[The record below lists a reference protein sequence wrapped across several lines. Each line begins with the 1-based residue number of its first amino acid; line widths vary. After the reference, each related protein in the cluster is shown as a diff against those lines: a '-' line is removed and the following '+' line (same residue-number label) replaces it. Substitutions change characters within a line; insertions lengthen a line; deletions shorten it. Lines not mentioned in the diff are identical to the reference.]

1 LLNLTLKRLAG
12 LSKKVSGSMK
22 KNITILVLTFIMFSM
37 MGCAT
42 APPSETVF
50 VKNYKHRV
58 VRVNPVMHNKVTT
71 VKVHHV
77 GPLTKAEKDDLRR
90 WYKNKHHRP
99 HHRVNVVF
107 IRN

>member
-1 LLNLTLKRLAG
+1 MNTKIKILT
-12 LSKKVSGSMK
+12 
-22 KNITILVLTFIMFSM
+22 ITFVLFSM
-37 MGCAT
+37 IGCAT

-50 VKNYKHRV
+50 VKSYKHRI
-58 VRVNPVMHNKVTT
+58 VRVNPVTHHKVTT

-77 GPLTKAEKDDLRR
+77 GPLTKAEKGDLRR

-99 HHRVNVVF
+99 RHNVKVVF

>member
-1 LLNLTLKRLAG
+1 
-12 LSKKVSGSMK
+12 MK
-22 KNITILVLTFIMFSM
+22 KKTTIFTIAFVMFSM
-37 MGCAT
+37 IGCAT
-42 APPSETVF
+42 APPNEAVF

-58 VRVNPVMHNKVTT
+58 VRVVPVTHHKVTT

-107 IRN
+107 VRN

>member
-1 LLNLTLKRLAG
+1 
-12 LSKKVSGSMK
+12 MK
-22 KNITILVLTFIMFSM
+22 KNIIILAGAFVLFSM
-37 MGCAT
+37 IGCAT

-58 VRVNPVMHNKVTT
+58 VRAVPVTHHKVTT
-71 VKVHHV
+71 VKVYHV

-107 IRN
+107 VRN

>member
-1 LLNLTLKRLAG
+1 VG
-12 LSKKVSGSMK
+12 LSKKGRNIMNRK
-22 KNITILVLTFIMFSM
+22 ITILTLAFVVFSVI
-37 MGCAT
+37 GCAT

-58 VRVNPVMHNKVTT
+58 VRVVPVTHHKVTT

-77 GPLTKAEKDDLRR
+77 GSLTKAERSDLVR

-107 IRN
+107 VRN

>member
-1 LLNLTLKRLAG
+1 MKRKTIILA
-12 LSKKVSGSMK
+12 VAF
-22 KNITILVLTFIMFSM
+22 VMFSM
-37 MGCAT
+37 IGCAT

-58 VRVNPVMHNKVTT
+58 VRVVPVTHHKVVT

-77 GPLTKAEKDDLRR
+77 GPLTNAERDDLRH
-90 WYKNKHHRP
+90 WYKHKHHRP
-99 HHRVNVVF
+99 HHSVKVVF

>member
-1 LLNLTLKRLAG
+1 
-12 LSKKVSGSMK
+12 MK
-22 KNITILVLTFIMFSM
+22 KKITILTIAFVMFSM
-37 MGCAT
+37 IGCAT
-42 APPSETVF
+42 APLSETVF

-58 VRVNPVMHNKVTT
+58 VRVVPITHHKVTT

-77 GPLTKAEKDDLRR
+77 GPLTKAERNELNQ
-90 WYKNKHHRP
+90 WYKNKHRRP

>member
-1 LLNLTLKRLAG
+1 
-12 LSKKVSGSMK
+12 MK
-22 KNITILVLTFIMFSM
+22 KNLAILTLTFIMFSM
-37 MGCAT
+37 IGCAS
-42 APPSETVF
+42 APLSETIF
-50 VKNYKHRV
+50 VKNYKHRI
-58 VRVNPVMHNKVTT
+58 VRVNPVTHRKVTT

-77 GPLTKAEKDDLRR
+77 GAFTKSEKNDLRH